1 VGFGLAR
8 PGAAGGAYWRSN
20 LTMRQLGT
28 LFGVFHSAVHRVIDA
43 LGPLLTLAPVRRGR
57 VRSSGIVDGTL
68 GTHHRLVA

>member
-1 VGFGLAR
+1 
-8 PGAAGGAYWRSN
+8 
-20 LTMRQLGT
+20 MRQLGT